1 MENIDNINISS
12 KYTDEEEEL
21 FDYIASQDENSI
33 NNFLSRKKYEIY
45 NFRSKDRK
53 NSNVLHI

>member
-1 MENIDNINISS
+1 MENNDNINISS
-12 KYTDEEEEL
+12 KYLDEEEEL
-21 FDYIASQDENSI
+21 FDYIASQNENSI

-45 NFRSKDRK
+45 NFRSKDGK